1 MNDSLIL
8 LFTLLVTHVVLQ
20 GCHSMEYQPS
30 SGPRIVAHR
39 GASADAPEN
48 TIASFRL
55 GFDQGADAVEGD
67 FRITMDGHI
76 VAMHDQ
82 TLSRTT
88 GDPRGIDTVTLEEL
102 ESLGAGDWGRWKG
115 TGLEDEGIPTLP
127 AVLGMIP
134 PDRGILIE
142 IKDSARIVPALVRDL
157 ERSGIPRDRVTVI
170 SFDRDVISALK
181 QVAPV
186 WRALWLTSFS
196 NQTGEWRP
204 TAREVVE
211 VARAIG
217 ADGVDVKAEV
227 KVVDASFVQQV
238 KAAGLEVHVWTVN
251 DLDLAGHMASAGVD
265 SITTD
270 RPAMLIEGLGR

>member
-67 FRITMDGHI
+67 FQLTMDGHI
-76 VAMHDQ
+76 VAMHDG

-88 GDPRGIDTVTLEEL
+88 GDPREIDAVTLEEL
-102 ESLGAGDWGRWKG
+102 ESLGAGNWGRWKG
-115 TGLEDEGIPTLP
+115 SGYEDERIPTLS
-127 AVLGMIP
+127 AVLQTVP
-134 PDRGILIE
+134 ADRGILIE
-142 IKDSARIVPALVRDL
+142 IKDSDRIVPILLRDL
-157 ERSGIPRDRVTVI
+157 EQSGISRDRVTVI
-170 SFDRDVISALK
+170 SFDQEVISAMK

-196 NQTGEWRP
+196 KQTGEWRP
-204 TAREVVE
+204 TAREVIE
-211 VARAIG
+211 IATAIG

-227 KVVDASFVQQV
+227 EVVDAAFVRQV
-238 KAAGLEVHVWTVN
+238 KGAGLEVHVWTVN
-251 DLDLAGHMASAGVD
+251 DVDLAGHMTSAGVD

-270 RPAMLIEGLGR
+270 RPAMLIEGSRR